1 MKRAMIFLCIC
12 SCAGVMWA
20 KPALVIVERGDIKAL
35 EGKVTILRDLRE
47 EAFVAVELADLDA
60 AGISY
65 QLLDREYEPNHYLL
79 VQGPRQAAKK
89 GFPILWQDEKGALL
103 RLDRPFDELSTER
116 VGGEEPLEAKPPVL
130 RESNPI
136 LHLDDPNLDAWLQTL
151 ANQVNADSL
160 FGFVSTLASYNRY
173 TRWASNDAAAA
184 WILNKFISYGVDS
197 AYYHEFTASG
207 SGWSRTAKNVIGVK
221 TGVVYPDSIILI
233 GGHMDATSQ
242 NPSLGAP
249 GADDNATG
257 TAAGIEAARL
267 FQQYEF
273 SHTIMYVGFNGE
285 EQGLQG
291 SEALADAMAAGGR
304 KIGAVFNLDMIGY
317 YDPAGEDLF
326 IEGFYTGVSS
336 VWLMDLLEDNCLQF
350 TTLTP
355 YIYGS
360 DGWGSDH
367 LSFHNAGYPAVLSI
381 ENEYDS
387 YACYHNTCDLPNQIT
402 PSFLRQMALVSIVS
416 TAELAKPQG
425 AASISGTVTLEGIS
439 DYSGVTVSV
448 VGGTENTVSAVNGFY
463 RAEHLLGGTYDL
475 AFSKASWISD
485 TLTGIVVTAGQ
496 ETPGQNIFLYA
507 ATPGSVSG
515 TVTLSGGSGTLTDA
529 IVYVNETVSSVG
541 SDGAFHVAPVYAG
554 QYALTA
560 ALDDYALASQVITLG
575 DGENLTGIALT
586 LYPFW
591 DFEASNY
598 GLNNDG
604 TNWGWGT
611 DATAGYHSAT
621 RVWGTALGA
630 NYANCTD
637 YRLIMPPV
645 CLANLDSA
653 RLVIWHWYDI
663 EASGPT
669 VDYDGA
675 NVNLAPFG
683 TENWQVIDPVG
694 GYPQGAGYTCNPIQ
708 NQPAYNGQTG
718 AWVQAIFNLNSFLGQ
733 NIKIRFRMGTD
744 VGVTKRGWYLDDI
757 ALVGW
762 PSVVVPQQVEDLVIY
777 PVGENV
783 QLSWSAASGA
793 TNYKIYRGTEPFQ
806 PIESMTLLSTQV
818 ETTYTDEDAPSFMTA
833 FYVVVAAN

>member
-1 MKRAMIFLCIC
+1 MKRLMIFLCLC
-12 SCAGVMWA
+12 GFVGTAWA
-20 KPALVIVERGDIKAL
+20 KPALVIIHRSDLKGL
-35 EGKVTILRDLRE
+35 ENKVTILRDLRE
-47 EAFVAVELADLDA
+47 TVFAAAELADLDA
-60 AGISY
+60 AQVPY
-65 QLLDREYEPNHYLL
+65 QLIDREYKPNHYLL

-103 RLDRPFDELSTER
+103 RLDRSLDEVIRER
-116 VGGEEPLEAKPPVL
+116 AGGEEPLETRPSVIG
-130 RESNPI
+130 ESRPI
-136 LHLDDPNLDAWLQTL
+136 LHLDDPNLDVWLQAL
-151 ANQVNADSL
+151 ADQVNADTL
-160 FGFVSTLASYNRY
+160 FSFVSTLASYNRY
-173 TRWASNDAAAA
+173 TRWASNDSAAA
-184 WILNKFISYGVDS
+184 WILNKFISSGVDS
-197 AYYHEFTASG
+197 AYYHEFIASG
-207 SGWSRTAKNVIGVK
+207 SGWSRTAKNIIGVK
-221 TGVVYPDSIILI
+221 TGIVYPDSIILI

-242 NPSLGAP
+242 NPSVAAP
-249 GADDNATG
+249 GAEDNATG
-257 TAAGIEAARL
+257 TAAAIEAARL
-267 FQQYEF
+267 FRQYEF

-291 SEALADAMAAGGR
+291 SAALANAMAAAGR

-317 YDPAGEDLF
+317 YDPADEDLF

-336 VWLMDLLEDNCLQF
+336 VWLMDILEDNCLQF
-350 TTLTP
+350 TTLVP

-360 DGWGSDH
+360 NGWGSDH

-402 PSFLRQMALVSIVS
+402 PSFLRQMALVSIIS
-416 TAELAKPQG
+416 TAELARPQG
-425 AASISGTVTLEGIS
+425 TASISGTVTLEGTS
-439 DYSGVTVSV
+439 DYSGITISV
-448 VGGTENTVSAVNGFY
+448 VGGTESTESATNGYY
-463 RAEHLLGGTYDL
+463 RVENLLGGTYNL
-475 AFSKASWISD
+475 AFSKTGWVSD

-507 ATPGSVSG
+507 ATPGSVAG
-515 TVTLSGGSGTLTDA
+515 TVTLSGGSGTITDA
-529 IVYVNETVSSVG
+529 IVYINEAVSLVG
-541 SDGAFHVAPVYAG
+541 GDGSFMVTPVYAG

-560 ALDDYALASQVITLG
+560 ALDNYALASQVVTLG
-575 DGENLTGIALT
+575 DGENMTGVALT

-611 DATAGYHSAT
+611 DATAGYHSAI
-621 RVWGTALGA
+621 RVWGTALGG
-630 NYANCTD
+630 NYANCAD

-669 VDYDGA
+669 TDYDGA

-718 AWVQAIFNLNSFLGQ
+718 AWVQAVFNLNSFLGQ
-733 NIKIRFRMGTD
+733 TVKIRFRLGTD

-762 PSVVVPQQVEDLVIY
+762 PGVVVPEEVDDLVIV

-783 QLSWSAASGA
+783 QISWSAAGA
-793 TNYKIYRGTEPFQ
+793 ATYYKIYRGTEPFQ
-806 PIESMTLLSTQV
+806 PMEAMALLNTQS
-818 ETTYTDEDAPSFMTA
+818 ETTYIDEGAAGIVAA
-833 FYVVVAAN
+833 FYVVIAGN

>member
-1 MKRAMIFLCIC
+1 MKRIMIILCLC
-12 SCAGVMWA
+12 GFVSALSA
-20 KPALVIVERGDIKAL
+20 KPALVIVQRDAL
-35 EGKVTILRDLRE
+35 KGLEDKVTILRDLRE
-47 EAFVAVELADLDA
+47 TAFAAAELADLDA
-60 AGISY
+60 AQIPY
-65 QLLDREYEPNHYLL
+65 QLIDREYVPGHYLL
-79 VQGPRQAAKK
+79 VQGARQAAKK
-89 GFPILWQDEKGALL
+89 GLPILWQDRKGALL
-103 RLDRPFDELSTER
+103 RLDRPLDEAISER
-116 VGGEEPLEAKPPVL
+116 VGGEEPLESRTPAV

-160 FGFVSTLASYNRY
+160 FGCVSTLASYNRY
-173 TRWASNDAAAA
+173 TRWTSNDAAAA

-197 AYYHEFTASG
+197 AYYHEFTATG

-242 NPSLGAP
+242 NPSLAAP
-249 GADDNATG
+249 GAEDNATG
-257 TAAGIEAARL
+257 TAAAIEAARL
-267 FQQYEF
+267 FQQHEF

-291 SEALADAMAAGGR
+291 SEALADAMAAAGR
-304 KIGAVFNLDMIGY
+304 KIGAVFNLDMVGY
-317 YDPAGEDLF
+317 YDPADEDLF

-350 TTLTP
+350 TTLIP

-360 DGWGSDH
+360 NGWGSDH
-367 LSFHNAGYPAVLSI
+367 VSFHSAGYPAVMSI

-387 YACYHNTCDLPNQIT
+387 YACYHNTCDLPDQIT

-416 TAELAKPQG
+416 AAELAGPQG

-448 VGGTENTVSAVNGFY
+448 VEGTESTVSAVNGFY
-463 RAEHLLGGTYDL
+463 RVEHLLGGTYAL
-475 AFSKASWISD
+475 AFSKASWLSD
-485 TLTGIVVTAGQ
+485 TLTGIMVAAGQ

-515 TVTLSGGSGTLTDA
+515 TIALSGGSGTLADA
-529 IVYVNETVSSVG
+529 IVYVNETVSPVG

-554 QYALTA
+554 QHVLTA
-560 ALDDYALASQVITLG
+560 ALDDYALASQVIILG
-575 DGENLTGIALT
+575 DGENLTGVTLT
-586 LYPFW
+586 VYPFW

-621 RVWGTALGA
+621 QVWGTALGT

-683 TENWQVIDPVG
+683 TENWQVINPVG

-718 AWVQAIFNLNSFLGQ
+718 AWAQAIFNLNSFLGQ
-733 NIKIRFRMGTD
+733 NIKIRFRLGTD
-744 VGVTKRGWYLDDI
+744 VGVTKRGWYLDDM

-762 PSVVVPQQVEDLVIY
+762 PSVVVPQPVDDLVIY
-777 PVGENV
+777 PVGESV

-818 ETTYTDEDAPSFMTA
+818 ETTYIDEDAPGFMTA

>member
-1 MKRAMIFLCIC
+1 MRRMMVILCLC
-12 SCAGVMWA
+12 GFVGAVWA
-20 KPALVIVERGDIKAL
+20 KPALVIVHRSDLKSLGD
-35 EGKVTILRDLRE
+35 KVTILRNLRE
-47 EAFVAVELADLDA
+47 TAFATAEPADLEA
-60 AGISY
+60 AQISY
-65 QLLDREYEPNHYLL
+65 QLIDSEYLPNHYLL
-79 VQGPRQAAKK
+79 VQGHNQAAKK
-89 GFPILWQDEKGALL
+89 GLPILWQDEKGSLL
-103 RLDRPFDELSTER
+103 RLDRSFDEAIPER
-116 VGGEEPLEAKPPVL
+116 VGGEEPLEAKPARL
-130 RESNPI
+130 RESRPI

-173 TRWASNDAAAA
+173 TRWTSNDEAAA
-184 WILNKFISYGVDS
+184 WILSKFISYGVDS
-197 AYYHEFTASG
+197 AYYAQFTATG
-207 SGWSRTAKNVIGVK
+207 SGWSRTARNIIGVK
-221 TGVVYPDSIILI
+221 TGVLYPDSIILI
-233 GGHMDATSQ
+233 GGHMDATSE

-257 TAAGIEAARL
+257 TAAAIEAARL

-291 SEALADAMAAGGR
+291 SEALADAMAAAGR

-317 YDPAGEDLF
+317 YDPADEDLF
-326 IEGFYTGVSS
+326 IEGFYSGVSS
-336 VWLMDLLEDNCLQF
+336 VWLMNLLQDNCLQF

-387 YACYHNTCDLPNQIT
+387 YACYHRTCDLPNQIT
-402 PSFLRQMALVSIVS
+402 PNFLRQMALVSIVS

-425 AASISGTVTLEGIS
+425 TASISGTVTLEGTS
-439 DYSGVTVSV
+439 DYSGVMVSAI
-448 VGGTENTVSAVNGFY
+448 GGTESTVTAANGYY
-463 RAEHLLGGTYDL
+463 RLEDLLGGTYDL
-475 AFSKASWISD
+475 AFAKVSWISD

-515 TVTLSGGSGTLTDA
+515 TITLSGGSGTLTDA
-529 IVYVNETVSSVG
+529 IVYVNEIVSLVG

-560 ALDDYALASQVITLG
+560 ALDGHALASQVITLG
-575 DGENLTGIALT
+575 DGENLTGVTLT
-586 LYPFW
+586 LYPYW

-621 RVWGTALGA
+621 NVWGTALGG

-669 VDYDGA
+669 TDYDGA

-708 NQPAYNGQTG
+708 SQPAYNGLSG
-718 AWVQAIFNLNSFLGQ
+718 GWLQATFDLNAFLGQ
-733 NIKIRFRMGTD
+733 SIKIRFRLGTD

-762 PSVVVPQQVEDLVIY
+762 TSVVVPEGVDDLVIL
-777 PVGENV
+777 PVGDNV

-806 PIESMTLLSTQV
+806 SIGSMTLLNTQT
-818 ETTYTDEDAPSFMTA
+818 ETTYLDEDASGLTTA